1 VNRRAD
7 NPFKGWIAAG
17 RGIGFFLLLAGG
29 SAALGFVIAWPL
41 WLFATSERKAYT
53 VFVLCLLGA
62 GVVALLVRSA
72 ARRRRAARDQG
83 GPRRT
88 ALSALITFV
97 QVVVVVAG
105 IWGEA
110 VFIARGLWLFSVV
123 GLLAWASIV
132 WALGIGRRAAK
143 THKQAAVPA
152 ENKGE

>member
-1 VNRRAD
+1 VNRRVD

-17 RGIGFFLLLAGG
+17 RGVGFFLLLAGG

-62 GVVALLVRSA
+62 GIVALIVRSA
-72 ARRRRAARDQG
+72 ARRRRAARDRG

-88 ALSALITFV
+88 ALSALITLV
-97 QVVVVVAG
+97 QVVFAVTGLWA
-105 IWGEA
+105 EA
-110 VFIARGLWLFSVV
+110 VFVARGLWLFAVV

-143 THKQAAVPA
+143 RRKQAAVPA